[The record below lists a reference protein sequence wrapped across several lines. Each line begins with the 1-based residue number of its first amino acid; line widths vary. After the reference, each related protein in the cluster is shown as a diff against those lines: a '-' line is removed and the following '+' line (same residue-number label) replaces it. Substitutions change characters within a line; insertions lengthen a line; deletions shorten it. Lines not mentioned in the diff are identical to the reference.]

1 MSKTMAMKAYEVM
14 GKGGFETFILSLDRD
29 QYEDISG
36 DCEYVLNFDTFDHR
50 AVYMVVSFDK
60 EKVLTV
66 STFNDSDNFE
76 MHLREIGRDGYEFLR
91 IGRETLGAK
100 DLPLGTSYIQKFYGN
115 VTSTGFK
122 FKDNDWREA
131 GSGAPLYDSRID
143 SMINNAND
151 GKSFIFLDSD
161 GKELKL

>member
-14 GKGGFETFILSLDRD
+14 GKEGFEKFLLSLDRS
-29 QYEDISG
+29 QYEDVSE
-36 DCEYVLNFDTFDHR
+36 DCEYVLNFDTFDHG
-50 AVYMVVSFDK
+50 AVYMVVGFDK
-60 EKVLTV
+60 EKVLTSSV
-66 STFNDSDNFE
+66 FNDFASFE
-76 MHLREIGRDGYEFLR
+76 MHRLDSGNSDFEFLK
-91 IGRETLGAK
+91 IGKETLGAK
-100 DLPLGTSYIQKFYGN
+100 DLPLGTSYIQKYYGD
-115 VTSTGFK
+115 VISTGFK
-122 FKDNDWREA
+122 FSDNDWREA